1 MTLGM
6 PILVGSGVAFLSGL
20 LAIHFL
26 LMFLRSQ
33 PLYIFVVYRVL
44 LAGVILFFL

>member
-1 MTLGM
+1 
-6 PILVGSGVAFLSGL
+6 LSGL

-26 LMFLRSQ
+26 LLFLRSQ
-33 PLYIFVVYRVL
+33 PLYIFIVYRVL